1 MRQLLIDQGFPANKI
16 VVAIDDVSDS
26 DRHDVV
32 EIFAIRKED

>member
-1 MRQLLIDQGFPANKI
+1 LLIDQGFPANKI

-26 DRHDVV
+26 ESRDIV